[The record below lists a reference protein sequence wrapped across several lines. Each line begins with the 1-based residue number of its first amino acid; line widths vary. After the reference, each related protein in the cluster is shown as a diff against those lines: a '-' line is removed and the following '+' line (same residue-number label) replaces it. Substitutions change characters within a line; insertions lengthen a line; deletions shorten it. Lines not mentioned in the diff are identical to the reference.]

1 MNPVLTRMIIDTFLK
16 GHRQD
21 ILDSMNSA
29 VEFVEGFDQR
39 FRALEDSIALLVKK
53 QQDNNLKGELL
64 GVLEDLKNGTS
75 LEDAL
80 DDSPVLDDDADTVK
94 DVQNEQ

>member
-1 MNPVLTRMIIDTFLK
+1 MNPALTRMIIDTFLK

-21 ILDSMNSA
+21 ILDSVNSA
-29 VEFVEGFDQR
+29 VELVEGFDQR

-53 QQDNNLKGELL
+53 QQDNDLKGELL
-64 GVLEDLKNGTS
+64 DILEDLKDGAS

-80 DDSPVLDDDADTVK
+80 DDLPVHDDDTYAVNE
-94 DVQNEQ
+94 VANEQ